1 MAVPIKSNALAREPL
16 YLQVGELLT
25 RQIATGAWKPNETL
39 PNELELARELGV
51 STGTVRKALEKLEA
65 DRLVVR
71 RQGRGTFVLDQTA
84 PEAASRFER
93 LRQRDGEPVVCR
105 AELLRQSGGAPT
117 PAEQRALHIGPDQPV
132 VRTCRLLRTHAGPF
146 AVEEACL
153 ALSRL
158 PGLEADAVGDR
169 NVTVLAQRC
178 GVHLTRARE
187 RVHLVAAS
195 AEVASL
201 LGVDA
206 GVMLMRL
213 DRTISSSDEAPI
225 EWRIA
230 SCRVRDEYYAAEVS
244 CVPGGRRR
252 LGRPRRKPGETQH
265 VQAPHVP
272 VGSTSYELSRNAPP
286 PYPGRPDRRGL

>member
-1 MAVPIKSNALAREPL
+1 MEEEPSALRLEEEPPL
-16 YLQVGELLT
+16 PL
-25 RQIATGAWKPNETL
+25 ATP
-39 PNELELARELGV
+39 
-51 STGTVRKALEKLEA
+51 

-93 LRQRDGEPVVCR
+93 LRQAGGEPVVWR
-105 AELLRQSGGAPT
+105 AELIRQSRGAPT

-132 VRTCRLLRTHAGPF
+132 VRKCRLLRTQGGPF

-153 ALSRL
+153 AMGRL
-158 PGLEADAVGDR
+158 PGLEADAVGDW

-187 RVHLVAAS
+187 EVHLAAAS
-195 AEVASL
+195 AEAASL

-206 GVMLMRL
+206 GTMLMRL

-225 EWRIA
+225 EWRSA
-230 SCRVRDEYYAAEVS
+230 ACRVRDEYYAAEV
-244 CVPGGRRR
+244 
-252 LGRPRRKPGETQH
+252 
-265 VQAPHVP
+265 
-272 VGSTSYELSRNAPP
+272 N
-286 PYPGRPDRRGL
+286 

>member
-16 YLQVGELLT
+16 YLQVCDLLT
-25 RQIATGAWKPNETL
+25 RQIASGAWKPNATL

-93 LRQRDGEPVVCR
+93 LRQRDGEPVVWR

-117 PAEQRALHIGPDQPV
+117 PAEQRALLIGPDQPV
-132 VRTCRLLRTHAGPF
+132 VRTCRLLRTHGGPF

-153 ALSRL
+153 ALGRL
-158 PGLEADAVGDR
+158 PGLKADAVGDW

-187 RVHLVAAS
+187 RVHLIAAS

-244 CVPGGRRR
+244 
-252 LGRPRRKPGETQH
+252 
-265 VQAPHVP
+265 
-272 VGSTSYELSRNAPP
+272 
-286 PYPGRPDRRGL
+286 

>member
-1 MAVPIKSNALAREPL
+1 MAIPIKSNALAREPL

-25 RQIATGAWKPNETL
+25 RQIATGVWKPNETL

-93 LRQRDGEPVVCR
+93 LRQAGGEPVVWR
-105 AELLRQSGGAPT
+105 AELLGQSGGAPT
-117 PAEQRALHIGPDQPV
+117 PAEQRALQIGPDQRV
-132 VRTCRLLRTHAGPF
+132 VRKRRLLKTQGGPF

-153 ALSRL
+153 AMGRL
-158 PGLEADAVGDR
+158 PGLEPDAVGDW

-187 RVHLVAAS
+187 EVHLVGAS
-195 AEVASL
+195 AEAASL
-201 LGVDA
+201 LGVDP
-206 GVMLMRL
+206 GTMLMRL
-213 DRTISSSDEAPI
+213 DRTLSSSDEAPI

-230 SCRVRDEYYAAEVS
+230 SCRVRDEYYAADV
-244 CVPGGRRR
+244 
-252 LGRPRRKPGETQH
+252 
-265 VQAPHVP
+265 
-272 VGSTSYELSRNAPP
+272 N
-286 PYPGRPDRRGL
+286 